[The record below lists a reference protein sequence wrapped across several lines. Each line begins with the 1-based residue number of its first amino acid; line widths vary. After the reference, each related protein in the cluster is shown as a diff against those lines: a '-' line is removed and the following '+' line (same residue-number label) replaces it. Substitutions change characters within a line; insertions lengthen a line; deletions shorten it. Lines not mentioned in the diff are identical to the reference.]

1 MAEPTT
7 RIGIYLTPS
16 LFNAA
21 KAAYLVD
28 WRLGGHSDT
37 FARWIAGAIDAHA
50 ACTPQQRADLERDT
64 SRATERSGSPRSFSI
79 PNAIAARMRQAIAA
93 DQQTNRWPTVSAW
106 VGDAIAAAVSEAT
119 RRAGGPLP
127 EPPARLPNRLVR

>member
-7 RIGIYLTPS
+7 RIGIYLTPA

-37 FARWIAGAIDAHA
+37 FARWIAAAIDAHA
-50 ACTPQQRADLERDT
+50 ARTPQQRADLERDT

-79 PNAIAARMRQAIAA
+79 PASSADRMRRAIAA
-93 DQQTNRWPTVSAW
+93 DQQANRWPTVSGW
-106 VGDAIAAAVSEAT
+106 CGDAIASSVSEAT
-119 RRAGGPLP
+119 RRAGGQMP